1 MENVIVTGGC
11 GFIGSNFIRLL
22 LKETRYNII
31 CVDSLTYA
39 GNKKNVPFLTN
50 HKRLIFR
57 NYDICDR
64 DNMQK
69 CIDTYKPRYLIN
81 FAAESHVDRSI
92 DSAKAFIDTNISG
105 TYNLLDICM
114 KSNIDKFKFI
124 HVSTDEVYGSIE
136 HPDSFTEESPFKPN
150 SPYAASK
157 ASSDLLCRSYYKTYG
172 FPVIITNCSNNYG
185 AYQHPEKF
193 IPTIISKCMNDEPIP
208 IYGDGLNVRDW
219 IYVDDHCRAVLSVME
234 KGGIGETYNIGAST
248 TKTNMEIV
256 ETITDIFKEKTNKKY
271 ELEYVTDRLG
281 HDQRYAINST
291 KIMNTLNWKPQID
304 FNMGIQ
310 LTIKWYQDNKKWYQ
324 HIIDRKKF
332 KAERL
337 GLQGQSNEQRR

>member
-1 MENVIVTGGC
+1 METVLVTGGC

-22 LKETRYNII
+22 LTETTYNII

-57 NYDICDR
+57 NYDICDVG
-64 DNMQK
+64 NMLK
-69 CIDTYKPRYLIN
+69 CIDTYNPKYLIN

-92 DSAKAFIDTNISG
+92 DSAKAFIETNING
-105 TYNLLDICM
+105 TFNLLELCR
-114 KSNIDKFKFI
+114 KQNIKDFKFI

-136 HPDSFTEESPFKPN
+136 HPDAFTEESPFKPN

-157 ASSDLLCRSYYKTYG
+157 ASSDLLCRSFYHTYD

-193 IPTIISKCMNDEPIP
+193 IPTIIQKCMNEEPIP

-219 IYVDDHCRAVLSVME
+219 IYVDDHCRAVLTVME
-234 KGGIGETYNIGAST
+234 NGVNGETYNIGATT
-248 TKTNMEIV
+248 TKTNIEIAK
-256 ETITDIFKEKTNKKY
+256 TITDIFKENTNREY
-271 ELEYVTDRLG
+271 ELEHVTDRLG
-281 HDQRYAINST
+281 HDQRYAVDSS
-291 KIMNTLNWKPQID
+291 KIMSTLNWKPQIN
-304 FNMGIQ
+304 FKEGMQ
-310 LTIKWYQDNKKWYQ
+310 LTIKWYQDNQKWYQ
-324 HIIDRKKF
+324 DIIDRKKF
-332 KAERL
+332 TAVRL
-337 GLQGQSNEQRR
+337 GLQGQSK